1 VSETLENIFKQW
13 IDDHKGL
20 VFKVVRTYA
29 PGPEDRDDLFQEIL
43 LRLWFSIPHFQG
55 RARETTWIYRVALNT
70 ALTWQRDETKK
81 RKRRSSSINFDDLA
95 CPQET
100 SESALQ
106 NKQRLDQLYTAISQ
120 LPKTERSVILLHL
133 DGLSYEDM
141 ANILGVSETNV
152 GVRLNLA
159 KKTLA
164 NLLGG
169 IKDEF

>member
-1 VSETLENIFKQW
+1 VSETQEDIFKDW
-13 IDDHKGL
+13 IDCHKGL

-29 PGPEDRDDLFQEIL
+29 AGPDDRDDLFQEIL

-81 RKRRSSSINFDDLA
+81 RKRRVSILNFDDLA
-95 CPQET
+95 DPQET
-100 SESALQ
+100 TESALQ
-106 NKQRLDQLYTAISQ
+106 NKQCLDQLYSAISQ

-133 DGLSYEDM
+133 DGLSYEEM

-152 GVRLNLA
+152 GARLNRA
-159 KKTLA
+159 KKALA

-169 IKDEF
+169 LKNEF